1 MNTKQLISDGE
12 RYMVR
17 AYGRPPFVLEHGSG
31 VEVWDSEGNRYLD
44 FTAGIAVNAL
54 GHADPQISAVIAE
67 QAARLTHVSNLYW
80 SEPGIELAKLLVE
93 TSFADRVFLCNS
105 GTEAVEG
112 AIKFA
117 RKVAR
122 ERHGDDKT
130 AIVAFEHG
138 FHGRTTGAL
147 AITHKAKYREPFEP
161 LLPDV
166 RFAPFNDLAAAEAV
180 IDHHVCAVV
189 VEPIQGEGGITP
201 ATQEFLYRLRE
212 LCDRHAALLVF
223 DEIQCGLGRTGTLWA
238 HQGIGVTP
246 DIMVLAKP
254 LANGLPIGA
263 ILATEAVAEH
273 IQPGDHGS
281 TFAGG
286 PLICAVALAVLR
298 RLADTAMLEHV
309 SDVGKYLREIPGS
322 AWCRQPS
329 HPRRS
334 RPRTDAGNTARRQ
347 RRGCQERRPGG
358 RPAAGSRRRRRD
370 TLRSAVDRYARA
382 GGRGDRDLEA
392 CFGGVGVT
400 GDGVTVTR

>member
-17 AYGRPPFVLEHGSG
+17 AYGRPPFVLEYGSG

-238 HQGIGVTP
+238 HQGMGVTP

-263 ILATEAVAEH
+263 ILVTEAVAEH

-309 SDVGKYLREIPGS
+309 SDVGKYLRESLVQLGAGNHRILDVRGRGLMQGIQLDGS
-322 AWCRQPS
+322 AVAVKNAAQE
-329 HPRRS
+329 
-334 RPRTDAGNTARRQ
+334 AGLLLV
-347 RRGCQERRPGG
+347 
-358 RPAAGSRRRRRD
+358 PAGDDVIRFVPPLIVTREQVDEAIGI
-370 TLRSAVDRYARA
+370 LRHA
-382 GGRGDRDLEA
+382 LEA
-392 CFGGVGVT
+392 LE
-400 GDGVTVTR
+400 

>member
-1 MNTKQLISDGE
+1 MNTQQLIKDGE
-12 RYMVR
+12 RYLVR
-17 AYGRPPFVLEHGSG
+17 AYTRPPFVLEHGSG
-31 VEVWDSEGNRYLD
+31 VEVWDTEGNRYLD

-54 GHADPQISAVIAE
+54 GHADAQISAVIAE

-80 SEPGIELAKLLVE
+80 TEPGIELAKLLVE
-93 TSFADRVFLCNS
+93 SSFADRVFLCNS
-105 GTEAVEG
+105 GAEAVEG

-122 ERHGDDKT
+122 ERHGDDKS

-166 RFAPFNDLAAAEAV
+166 RFAPFNDRDGAEAM
-180 IDHHVCAVV
+180 IGHDVCAVV

-201 ATQEFLYRLRE
+201 ATADFLFWLRE
-212 LCDRHAALLVF
+212 LCDRYEALLVF

-238 HQGIGVTP
+238 YQGIGVTP

-263 ILATEAVAEH
+263 ILTTQAVADH

-286 PLICAVALAVLR
+286 PLICAVALTVLR
-298 RLADTAMLEHV
+298 RLVDKAMLEHV
-309 SDVGKYLREIPGS
+309 RDVGDYLGTRLNELQASNRRVLEVRGRGLMQGIQLDGS
-322 AWCRQPS
+322 AAAVKNAAQEAGLLVVPAGDDVLRFVP
-329 HPRRS
+329 PLIVS
-334 RPRTDAGNTARRQ
+334 REQVDEAIGV
-347 RRGCQERRPGG
+347 
-358 RPAAGSRRRRRD
+358 
-370 TLRSAVDRYARA
+370 LRHA
-382 GGRGDRDLEA
+382 LEA
-392 CFGGVGVT
+392 L
-400 GDGVTVTR
+400 D